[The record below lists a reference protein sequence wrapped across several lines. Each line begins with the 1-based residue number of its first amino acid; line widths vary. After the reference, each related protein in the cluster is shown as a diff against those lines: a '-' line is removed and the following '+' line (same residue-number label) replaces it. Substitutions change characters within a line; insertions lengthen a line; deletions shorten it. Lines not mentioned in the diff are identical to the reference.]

1 MKSLTW
7 SNISIIRLGQEC
19 LWRLCVILPVISARW
34 TAISYFCMLP
44 GGEKMPKLS
53 CIAPLLQHPDVV
65 NQRLNVVHV
74 AVPKVTGRNEKSV
87 CGVQSI
93 HKHPTHPLKS
103 DSALKKSNF
112 VKQHIMRGAGGGG
125 VLGSRGRGAAR
136 HPPAP
141 PENAIFYQRSPWC
154 FIQNTPLVPSCNTH
168 EQSLRSRCWQRPKLD
183 SLHQG
188 SKSQSPII
196 NIQRL
201 VLS

>member
-125 VLGSRGRGAAR
+125 CWDREAVEPLGIPLLHLRTPSFTKD
-136 HPPAP
+136 HPDVS
-141 PENAIFYQRSPWC
+141 YK
-154 FIQNTPLVPSCNTH
+154 TH
-168 EQSLRSRCWQRPKLD
+168 
-183 SLHQG
+183 H
-188 SKSQSPII
+188 
-196 NIQRL
+196 
-201 VLS
+201 